1 MIIPSIDLQDGQAV
15 QLIGGAEL
23 EISAGDPIP
32 WAERFS
38 PVGEIAVIDLDAALG
53 RGDHRDQISE
63 LCQRFPCRVGG
74 GIRDYET
81 ARYWLNQ
88 GARKI
93 IIGTAA
99 QPELLRRLPRDRVM
113 VALDARH
120 GEVVVKGW
128 TERTSAGID
137 ERIRELSP
145 WVGGFLITFVEREG
159 RLGGTD
165 MARVRQLVEVA
176 RDVRLTIAGGVC
188 TANEIAELDRLG
200 ADAQVGMALYRGD
213 LDLAEA
219 FTAPLVSDR
228 PDGLWPTV
236 VTDEHERALG
246 LTYSNLESVRAALE
260 RRAGVYWS
268 RRRGLW
274 IKGESSGARQELCSI
289 SVDCD
294 RDALR
299 FKVKQA
305 GLGFCHL
312 KTETCWGEAQGLSAL
327 EGRMAQSLSGDD
339 PQSYTRRL
347 LREEGLL
354 DAKLREECAELI
366 EATTPAEITAEAA
379 DLFYFLTVKLRK
391 SGLTLAEVDAELTRR
406 ALKVS
411 RRGGDAK
418 PEALQSVDA
427 EEIQTE
433 EVSSC

>member
-1 MIIPSIDLQDGQAV
+1 MIIPSIDLHNGQAV

-23 EISAGDPIP
+23 EIEAGDPTP
-32 WAERFS
+32 WAKRFS
-38 PVGEIAVIDLDAALG
+38 RVGEIAVIDLDAALG

-99 QPELLRRLPRDRVM
+99 HPELLRRLPRDRVM

-128 TERTSAGID
+128 TEGTGVGIS
-137 ERIRELSP
+137 ERLRELAP
-145 WVGGFLITFVEREG
+145 LVGGFLVTFVEREG

-165 MARVRQLVEVA
+165 MDRVRTLVDA
-176 RDVRLTIAGGVC
+176 APDVRLTIAGGVC
-188 TANEIAELDRLG
+188 SVEEIAELDRLG

-213 LDLAEA
+213 LGLAESFA
-219 FTAPLVSDR
+219 APLISDR

-236 VTDEHERALG
+236 VVDEHERALG
-246 LTYSNLESVRAALE
+246 LAYSNLESLRASLE
-260 RRAGVYWS
+260 RGEGVYWS
-268 RRRGLW
+268 RKRGLW
-274 IKGESSGARQELCSI
+274 HKGASSGATQKLCSV

-294 RDALR
+294 RDTLR
-299 FKVKQA
+299 FKVRQSGA
-305 GLGFCHL
+305 GFCHL
-312 KTETCWGEAQGLSAL
+312 DTMSCWGEAQGLPAL
-327 EGRMAQSLSGDD
+327 ETRIERSLSGAD
-339 PQSYTRRL
+339 PKSYTRRL
-347 LREEGLL
+347 LQENGLL

-366 EATTPAEITAEAA
+366 EARTRAEITAEAA
-379 DLFYFLTVKLRK
+379 DLFYFLTVKLRQNEI
-391 SGLTLAEVDAELTRR
+391 SLAELSDELTRR
-406 ALKVS
+406 AKKVS

-418 PEALQSVDA
+418 PWALPQRPQA
-427 EEIQTE
+427 L
-433 EVSSC
+433 EVKS